1 MFKICRCEDA
11 YNCNYSLVGVVE
23 HSGTMR
29 GGHYIA
35 YVRGGEKRKGTTDI
49 DHVGSQWYYVS
60 DQHVRQA
67 SIKEVLRCEA
77 YILFYEKV

>member
-1 MFKICRCEDA
+1 MLKTRRCKDA
-11 YNCNYSLVGVVE
+11 DSCIYSLVGVVE

-35 YVRGGEKRKGTTDI
+35 YVRGGEKGNGTDI
-49 DHVGSQWYYVS
+49 EHANSQWYYAS

-67 SIKEVLRCEA
+67 SIEEVLRSEA
-77 YILFYEKV
+77 YILFYEKK